1 MSWVK
6 DGNFYSTGEYSK
18 TIDFFNIHGASFEQ
32 KVDSVKMLLDAN
44 TIQILKVLLTD
55 NDAPVFI
62 DYKTELEIVYLLDL
76 IQSRLSPDNKI
87 SIPKGDDS

>member
-32 KVDSVKMLLDAN
+32 KVDSVKQLLDAN